1 MGTVTLKLT
10 GNDTA
15 LRGMLNALGALGSG
29 KVVREAAKNLAPV
42 LQELG
47 DRPWQQRAS
56 VEGAPWAARKSA
68 YLHPILEKTG
78 RTRRSLRSRANRTNV
93 TTSVATPYARF
104 HQTGT
109 RKMVARPI
117 FPTANELPA
126 VWAARIRKSLTE
138 TLKSATRG

>member
-1 MGTVTLKLT
+1 MGSVTLKLS

-29 KVVREAAKNLAPV
+29 AVVREAAKNLAPV

-56 VEGAPWAARKSA
+56 VEGSPWAPRKAA

-78 RTRRSLRSRANRTNV
+78 RTRRSLRSRANGTTVTSSVRT
-93 TTSVATPYARF
+93 TYARF

-109 RKMVARPI
+109 RKMAARPV

-126 VWAARIRKSLTE
+126 AWSARIRKTINE
-138 TLKSATRG
+138 TLKSAIRG

>member
-1 MGTVTLKLT
+1 MASITLKLT
-10 GNDTA
+10 GGDTA

-56 VEGAPWAARKSA
+56 VEGSPWAPRKAA

-78 RTRRSLRSRANRTNV
+78 RTRRSLRSRASG
-93 TTSVATPYARF
+93 TSVVTSVRTTYARF

-109 RKMVARPI
+109 RRMSARPI

-126 VWAARIRKSLTE
+126 VWSARIRKSLTE
-138 TLKSATRG
+138 TMKSAIRG